1 MGLTPPQRRVLNWS
15 LIAVVAVVLLWL
27 LGPVLTPFVIGAVL
41 AYALHPAVEQ
51 LAARRVPRLLAVIL
65 VEIAA
70 LVAVAA
76 LVLLIVPIL
85 SKELPLL
92 NEQLP
97 LLAERINRVVSP
109 WLVQMGIHV
118 SLDPA
123 NLRAFLIKYL
133 STNWDEGI
141 AAALVSARIGGSI
154 AITVVGYVILI
165 PVVLFYL
172 LADWPVYVLR
182 AIALVPPRL
191 RPRVASF
198 VEDCDVVLGQYL
210 RGQLLVMLMMAAF
223 YSVGLALFGFELAV
237 PVGVFTGLAI
247 FVPYVGFGIGLML
260 ALLAGALQFT
270 GWYGPIAVFVVY
282 GIGQIVE
289 GMFLTPKM
297 VGQRIGMSALTVIF
311 ALFAFGHLFGFVGVL
326 IALPVSALI
335 AVAAARLRASYTQ
348 SSLYTG

>member
-15 LIAVVAVVLLWL
+15 LIAVVAIVLLWL

-92 NEQLP
+92 NDQLP
-97 LLAERINRVVSP
+97 VLAERINRVVSP
-109 WLVQMGIHV
+109 WLAQMGIHV

-133 STNWDEGI
+133 SANWDEGI

-154 AITVVGYVILI
+154 ALTVVGYVILV

-172 LADWPVYVLR
+172 LADWPIYVLR
-182 AIALVPPRL
+182 AMALVSQVADGASRSLTIWSCQALPLSLAHQMLRDLSGESPPR
-191 RPRVASF
+191 
-198 VEDCDVVLGQYL
+198 
-210 RGQLLVMLMMAAF
+210 
-223 YSVGLALFGFELAV
+223 
-237 PVGVFTGLAI
+237 
-247 FVPYVGFGIGLML
+247 IG
-260 ALLAGALQFT
+260 
-270 GWYGPIAVFVVY
+270 YRKV
-282 GIGQIVE
+282 
-289 GMFLTPKM
+289 
-297 VGQRIGMSALTVIF
+297 
-311 ALFAFGHLFGFVGVL
+311 
-326 IALPVSALI
+326 
-335 AVAAARLRASYTQ
+335 
-348 SSLYTG
+348 